1 MTRLTKRFLKY
12 VQIDTQSDP
21 YVDTCPSTEKQ
32 KNLSKVLV
40 DELKEMG
47 YDAFMDEHG
56 YTYTTIHKNAD
67 GFIPIGF
74 VSHVDTSPD
83 APGGPV
89 KPRIIENY
97 DGTTIQLNE
106 FLAMAPDRYPSLS
119 KVIGDDIIVT
129 DGNTL
134 LGADDKCGVA
144 EMMELAAYLSEH
156 PEIKH
161 GDIYLCFT
169 PDEEIGRGANLFNY
183 DYFKADYAYTMDG
196 SEVGGIEYE
205 NFNAAH
211 AWLTFTGNSIHPGT
225 AKNKMIN
232 AGHLAMEF
240 HQMLPTFLNPANTEG
255 YEGFNHLS
263 ELHTSVEEAKAVY
276 IIRNHDMNLF
286 HDQKNTFE
294 TIAEY
299 MNKKYGYQAVELTL
313 KDTYYNMFEKIKPK
327 MEIIDRAINAIETC
341 GVKPF
346 SSPIRGGT
354 DGARLT
360 YEGLLC
366 PNLGTGG
373 FQFHGR
379 LEFASIQQM
388 EKALEV
394 MIQIVETAK

>member
-1 MTRLTKRFLKY
+1 MTRLTKRFLTY

-32 KNLSKVLV
+32 KNLSKLLV
-40 DELKEMG
+40 EELRKMG

-56 YTYTTIHKNAD
+56 YTYTTISKNAE

-89 KPRIIENY
+89 KPRVIEKYN
-97 DGTTIQLNE
+97 GEAIQLNNTLSMSPE
-106 FLAMAPDRYPSLS
+106 TFPSLK

-144 EMMELAAYLSEH
+144 EMMELAEYLKEH
-156 PEIKH
+156 PEVYH

-211 AWLTFTGNSIHPGT
+211 AWVTLTGQSIHPGT

-240 HQMLPTFLNPANTEG
+240 HHMLPPFLDPANTEG

-263 ELHTSVEEAKAVY
+263 ELQTTVEHAKAVY
-276 IIRNHDMNLF
+276 IIRNHDMSLF
-286 HDQKNTFE
+286 QKQKQTFE
-294 TIAEY
+294 TIQHY
-299 MNKKYGYQAVELTL
+299 MNQKYGYLAVDL
-313 KDTYYNMFEKIKPK
+313 KLEDTYYNMFEKIKPHI
-327 MEIIDRAINAIETC
+327 EIIERATKAIETC
-341 GVKPF
+341 GITPF
-346 SSPIRGGT
+346 STPIRGGT

-379 LEFASIQQM
+379 YEFASINQM
-388 EKALEV
+388 EKALEI
-394 MIQIVETAK
+394 MIEIVKTAK